1 MEENTFENSLQLFSP
16 DPFLTSHVHLAGA
29 TPVTVTMA
37 VSVAMSVRISF
48 RLLFLRSAK
57 ADLRDLLFVS
67 LLCEVCEVAV
77 GGPGE
82 AVTVSVAA
90 AKEEQSDDVDDEA
103 DHADDHHQLRVVNGF
118 RFQKALS
125 QNKMDFYLLGGFIY
139 LMMI

>member
-1 MEENTFENSLQLFSP
+1 
-16 DPFLTSHVHLAGA
+16 
-29 TPVTVTMA
+29 MA

-48 RLLFLRSAK
+48 RFLFLRSAK

-90 AKEEQSDDVDDEA
+90 PVLEQIFLKLEMFFST
-103 DHADDHHQLRVVNGF
+103 
-118 RFQKALS
+118 
-125 QNKMDFYLLGGFIY
+125 I
-139 LMMI
+139 